1 MQREA
6 LGLRIREARKK
17 NKLTQEKLAEMV
29 GVTDVYICEIERGNK
44 MPSIPVLIAI
54 VEALDISAD
63 YLLRDNISSG
73 KPYIYNE
80 FTERLDKLSPRQRKS
95 ALELLDVY
103 IKSLK
108 WGALNKHLF
117 YLFSFDNKFRQI
129 SSFSCVKISL
139 QFNY

>member
-108 WGALNKHLF
+108 
-117 YLFSFDNKFRQI
+117 
-129 SSFSCVKISL
+129 
-139 QFNY
+139 